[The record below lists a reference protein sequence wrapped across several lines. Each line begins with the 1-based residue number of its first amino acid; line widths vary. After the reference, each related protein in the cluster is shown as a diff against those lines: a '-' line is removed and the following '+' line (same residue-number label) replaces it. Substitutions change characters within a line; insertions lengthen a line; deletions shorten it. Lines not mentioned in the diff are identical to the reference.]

1 MSSLNGENIVGA
13 VSCFSNLLVLLHF
26 KRMSLHEH
34 TGTILLSRVQKLLRC
49 LYLGQQHES
58 FP

>member
-1 MSSLNGENIVGA
+1 MSSLNGENVVGA
-13 VSCFSNLLVLLHF
+13 ISCLLNLLVLLHF
-26 KRMSLHEH
+26 TRMSLHEH

-58 FP
+58 SP